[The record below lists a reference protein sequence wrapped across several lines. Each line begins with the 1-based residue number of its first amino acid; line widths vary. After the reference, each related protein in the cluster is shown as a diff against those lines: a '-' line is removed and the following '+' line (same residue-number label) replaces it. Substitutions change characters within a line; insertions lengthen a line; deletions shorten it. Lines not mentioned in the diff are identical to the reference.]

1 MVMDARVKGT
11 VGFFEDVNDAT
22 DLTETVGSFKN
33 CNLGVRF
40 DNIFEDACANFKTN
54 WKTDWRTG
62 FVKRDILEN
71 DTAVK
76 SFKND
81 LLRVLFEDC
90 AKMPTKPELKGDAG
104 TAPLKA
110 DTVSALF
117 DNKVQSYIEESA
129 TVGDL
134 MPIKTID
141 FPLLVKG
148 HIKESFHNIVE
159 TETVNSLIVKKRV
172 EHMIVYNRKD
182 PSQAWEYPQCMYDPE
197 FQKLIA
203 AGEGV
208 DLATDPQTLP
218 LVNFNMIE
226 GLTDIPVV
234 GDHRVVIDLTITE
247 VVTSD
252 DVRLRLPTPMHVN
265 LADGAWIG
273 GKLDLLYDKDGK
285 VTNNMA
291 GTSMTSSTIGGPGGT
306 MVERKRLQD
315 ILSGFTDFG
324 TNTTTITSATGSVK
338 AVVFKGKLSNEYHE
352 NTIRSRYT
360 QSDYEWTIGEGCTVD
375 ASYTL
380 EQLKEH
386 KALADFDLYKRSYED
401 IHVLLSAMADK
412 KGYMWLDEV
421 FKMYEDAELSPLD
434 WNPVVLKTFFDCDS
448 STKTVA
454 LPSEYIAK
462 ELKFLIDRFVIDIA
476 DTVKLEDL
484 HFVLWGNPRF
494 VSLLNPAIKWVF
506 QAGQSVGGVKLDYSY
521 GVMTSGDVK
530 IYVVSSKLVDAR
542 THVGLRLIPFFDN
555 GITFKRYKF
564 STDVV
569 TSKESA
575 YKDPDHVGGSQTY
588 VFGVER
594 YADIYLQAIQGE
606 IALKNTDFV
615 YIK

>member
-1 MVMDARVKGT
+1 MVMDARVKKN
-11 VGFFEDVNDAT
+11 VGFFEDVDDAI
-22 DLTETVGSFKN
+22 DLTTTVGSFKN
-33 CNLGVRF
+33 CNAGVRF
-40 DNIFEDACANFKTN
+40 DNIFEDACANFKNN
-54 WKTDWRTG
+54 WKTDWMTG
-62 FVKRDILEN
+62 FVKRDILDN
-71 DTAVK
+71 STAVS
-76 SFKND
+76 SFKED
-81 LLRVLFEDC
+81 LLKVLYEDC
-90 AKMPTKPELKGDAG
+90 SKMPTKPELEGDAG

-117 DNKVQSYIEESA
+117 DNKVQEYLEDTA

-141 FPLLVKG
+141 FPLLVKS

-159 TETVNSLIVKKRV
+159 TETTNSLIVKKRI

-182 PSQAWEYPQCMYDPE
+182 PTQAWEYPQCMYDPE

-203 AGEGV
+203 AGEGM
-208 DLATDPQTLP
+208 DLSTEPQELP
-218 LVNFNMIE
+218 LYQFNMVE
-226 GLTDIPVV
+226 GLTDIPAA
-234 GDHRVVIDLTITE
+234 GDHRVVFDLTITD
-247 VVTSD
+247 VVTKD
-252 DVRLRLPTPMHVN
+252 DVKIKLPVPMHVN
-265 LADGAWIG
+265 LADGSWIG
-273 GKLDLLYDKDGK
+273 GMLDLIYDKNGK
-285 VTNNMA
+285 VINNVA
-291 GTSMTSSTIGGPGGT
+291 GTSMSSSIMNGDGT

-315 ILSGFTDFG
+315 VLSGFTDFSTG
-324 TNTTTITSATGSVK
+324 TTSITSIAGNVK
-338 AVVFKGKLSNEYHE
+338 AVVFSGKLSNEYHE

-360 QSDYEWTIGEGCTVD
+360 QSDYEWKIGEGCTVD

-401 IHVLLSAMADK
+401 IHRILTMTADK
-412 KGYMWLDEV
+412 KGYMWLDDV
-421 FKMYEDAELSPLD
+421 FKMYEDAELNPLD

-454 LPSEYIAK
+454 LPSEYVAK

-476 DTVKLEDL
+476 DTVKLEDI

-530 IYVVSSKLVDAR
+530 IYVVSSKLVDAK
-542 THVGLRLIPFFDN
+542 THVSLRLIPFFDG

-575 YKDPDHVGGSQTY
+575 YKDPDHMAGSQTY

-594 YADIYLQAIQGE
+594 YTDIYLQAIQGE

-615 YIK
+615 YMK